1 VTTFDERGNN
11 MKFIHLLSVASMSLL
26 LAGAAARA
34 DWNSTISSATPLHW
48 YTFEEIEG
56 TTATD
61 QGSGGLHGT
70 YTGAVTLGE
79 TGLVGRAA
87 AFDGTN
93 YVLLSGADLAGDWT
107 VEAIFKADTETG
119 GVSMGLMGADFAAA
133 AGRMGI
139 KAEQWNETGQLG
151 YTVFG
156 VVDETFAD
164 AAAAT
169 PTDYT
174 HVAFV
179 GTAAGVELFVNGVS
193 AGSGATATGL
203 SRFVLGAGAVRA
215 DASALDGLTGAIDE
229 LVIYDRALSAGDIAA
244 HHAAVPEPSA
254 AVLALLG
261 LCGLFAA
268 RRRRA

>member
-1 VTTFDERGNN
+1 
-11 MKFIHLLSVASMSLL
+11 MKVIYLLPLAALSLL
-26 LAGAAARA
+26 LVGHSVRA
-34 DWNSTISSATPLHW
+34 DWNSTISGATPLHW
-48 YTFEEIEG
+48 YTFEETTG

-70 YTGAVTLGE
+70 YTGTVGLDQA
-79 TGLVGRAA
+79 GLVGRSAS
-87 AFDGTN
+87 FDGTS
-93 YVLLSGADLAGDWT
+93 YVLLGGANLAGDWT

-133 AGRMGI
+133 TGRMGI
-139 KAEQWNETGQLG
+139 KAEQWESTGQLG

-156 VVDETFAD
+156 VVDVTFTD

-169 PTDYT
+169 PSDYA
-174 HVAFV
+174 HVALV

-193 AGSGATATGL
+193 AGSDVTATEL
-203 SRFVLGAGAVRA
+203 SRHVLGAGAVRD

-244 HHAAVPEPSA
+244 HHAAIPEPSA
-254 AVLALLG
+254 AILALLG
-261 LCGLFAA
+261 LGSLLAF
-268 RRRRA
+268 RNRNPQR